1 MWNKIKKTK
10 VSDDTVG
17 AIVIL
22 GLGLLVIA
30 VPPLLMLFGAI
41 LLIVAIAHPY
51 IYGERMPDSIPYN
64 TKKSK

>member
-22 GLGLLVIA
+22 GLGALVLA

-41 LLIVAIAHPY
+41 LLLVAIAHPN
-51 IYGERMPDSIPYN
+51 IYGDKMSNSTPYE
-64 TKKSK
+64 K